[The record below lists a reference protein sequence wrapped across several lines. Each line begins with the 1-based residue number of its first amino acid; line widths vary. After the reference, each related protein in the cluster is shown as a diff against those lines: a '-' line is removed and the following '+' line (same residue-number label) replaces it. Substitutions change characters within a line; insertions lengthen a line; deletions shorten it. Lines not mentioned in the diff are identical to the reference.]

1 MKNWHWFLIGFLVA
15 SIAAFFVCRHFQQ
28 DPSGTL
34 QNDSLN
40 VAHTETEKAIAGVD
54 SLEKSESIRV
64 PKTDSIINKKYE
76 NKNSVF
82 HNYDLDSLYRERI
95 RTIEELDTRQCPY

>member
-28 DPSGTL
+28 DPSGPL

-54 SLEKSESIRV
+54 SLEKSEAIRV
-64 PKTDSIINKKYE
+64 PKTDSLINKKYE
-76 NKNSVF
+76 NIPLSF
-82 HNYDLDSLYRERI
+82 HNFYIDSLQREQL
-95 RTIEELDTRQCPY
+95 RTIKRLDKRKCPY